1 MSLTF
6 PSRAQGIHGS
16 GRRDFSEQQY
26 RAVVDAVLRL
36 CDFGNAATVEDLC
49 AATGLGGRAVR
60 DIVSAADGVN
70 FLLGGDGNG
79 GYQLAHSPASADRL
93 TARFRS
99 QTTKMLDR
107 LARRDSYARQ
117 LWSEHERPTQG
128 ELL

>member
-16 GRRDFSEQQY
+16 GTRDFSDQQY

-36 CDFGNAATVEDLC
+36 CAGGKAATVEDIC

-60 DIVSAADGVN
+60 DIVSAADGVDI
-70 FLLGGDGNG
+70 LLGGDGG
-79 GYQLAHSPASADRL
+79 SGYELATSHRSAERLSARFASQASKMFDRVRRRNEYADRL
-93 TARFRS
+93 WG
-99 QTTKMLDR
+99 
-107 LARRDSYARQ
+107 RQ
-117 LWSEHERPTQG
+117 EQPSQG